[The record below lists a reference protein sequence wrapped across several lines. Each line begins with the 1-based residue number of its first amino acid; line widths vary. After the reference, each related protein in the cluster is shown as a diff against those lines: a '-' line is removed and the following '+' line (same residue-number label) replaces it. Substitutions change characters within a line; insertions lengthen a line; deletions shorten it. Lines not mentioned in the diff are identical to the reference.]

1 MEAPAMSE
9 RRPPAQPPELVRTY
23 KGHQAS
29 LQSGAGAATSS
40 LRLRMVAIFLLAAL
54 APAGLFVAFLF
65 LINQN
70 LWVNILLSAIFI
82 IVISSILAKILNQQ
96 VITPIMQLAKVVEK
110 VAGGSLWE
118 KAPEGRNEIGQL
130 GRKFNIMTT
139 ELRMTLHDLERRNAE
154 RASELDRAS
163 QEISY
168 RATQLQ
174 TVTEVARAI
183 ASVQDP
189 DLLLQKVTQLIS
201 ERFKFYHVGIF
212 LLDRK
217 AEYAILQAANS
228 EGGQRMLE
236 RGHRLKVGGESVI
249 GYAAK
254 EGEPGVAHRDGK
266 DPAESDNPDLPY
278 TRSELAIPL
287 KAAEKV
293 TGVLDVQSMEQSA
306 FTQDDISLLSTLAD
320 QVAVA
325 IENVRLYTE
334 TRKTLAELEST
345 HRQYLQERW
354 TQLTDER
361 REKGYEY
368 RYGKVQSLPENEPSI
383 DINEPETHSNP
394 VYLLDSSK
402 VSEQPLRENEVIVP
416 ITVRGQWIG
425 SLQLGEEQQSRTW
438 SEEDLHL
445 IRAVADQVGQALEN
459 SRLLEETQRR
469 AEREHLVSE
478 ITTKLRASNDPQVIL
493 QTAMKELRE
502 ALRVKRT
509 HFIEP
514 PAIPNSEAEVEAV
527 RGSNRTTKELQ
538 DGEGV

>member
-1 MEAPAMSE
+1 MEAQAMSE
-9 RRPPAQPPELVRTY
+9 KRPSAQPPVSGRSN
-23 KGHQAS
+23 KS
-29 LQSGAGAATSS
+29 SQSGAGSSTSS
-40 LRLRMVAIFLLAAL
+40 LRIRMVGIFLLAAL
-54 APAGLFVAFLF
+54 APAGLLIAFLF
-65 LINQN
+65 RINQN

-82 IVISSILAKILNQQ
+82 ILISSILAKILSQQ
-96 VITPIMQLAKVVEK
+96 VITPITQLAQVVEK

-154 RASELDRAS
+154 RASELERAS
-163 QEISY
+163 EEISY

-236 RGHRLKVGGESVI
+236 RGHRLKVGSESVV
-249 GYAAK
+249 GYAAQH
-254 EGEPGVAHRDGK
+254 GEPRVAHSDGN
-266 DPAESDNPDLPY
+266 DTAEIDNPDLPY

-293 TGVLDVQSMEQSA
+293 TGVLDVQSMEQST

-368 RYGKVQSLPENEPSI
+368 RYGKVHSLPKNEPPM
-383 DINEPETHSNP
+383 DRNEPDTHSKP
-394 VYLLDSSK
+394 IHLLESSK
-402 VSEQPLRENEVIVP
+402 VPEQPVRENEVIAP

-425 SLQLGEEQQSRTW
+425 SLQLGEEQQTRTW

-478 ITTKLRASNDPQVIL
+478 ITTKLRASNDPQIIL

-514 PAIPNSEAEVEAV
+514 PAIPNLEGEVGGM
-527 RGSNRTTKELQ
+527 RGNKHTSNELL
-538 DGEGV
+538 DGEGG

>member
-1 MEAPAMSE
+1 MSE
-9 RRPPAQPPELVRTY
+9 NQRHIQPTDMGQALTPPRNPRKTETRSLFF
-23 KGHQAS
+23 S
-29 LQSGAGAATSS
+29 LQF
-40 LRLRMVAIFLLAAL
+40 RLTAIFLLLTL
-54 APAGLFVAFLF
+54 APSTLFFYILYQ
-65 LINQN
+65 INQN
-70 LWVNILLSAIFI
+70 LWVDLLLAAVFIVGVSLIFARSI
-82 IVISSILAKILNQQ
+82 QQLVIRPVTHLSK
-96 VITPIMQLAKVVEK
+96 VIEK

-118 KAPEGRNEIGQL
+118 KAPEGRNEIGLL
-130 GRKFNIMTT
+130 GRTFNIMTA
-139 ELRMTLHDLERRNAE
+139 ELRTTLHDLERRNAE

-163 QEISY
+163 QETSY

-189 DLLLQKVTQLIS
+189 DLLLQHVTRLIS

-217 AEYAILQAANS
+217 GEYAILQAANS

-236 RGHRLKVGGESVI
+236 RGHRVKVGP
-249 GYAAK
+249 
-254 EGEPGVAHRDGK
+254 EGIVGFVAQQGKPRVAHKTGD
-266 DPAESDNPDLPY
+266 DAVYFDNPDLPY
-278 TRSELAIPL
+278 TYSELAIPL
-287 KAAEKV
+287 KAGENV

-306 FTQDDISLLSTLAD
+306 FTPDDITLLSTLAD

-334 TRKTLAELEST
+334 TRKALAELEST

-354 TQLTDER
+354 TRLVDER
-361 REKGYEY
+361 QEKGYEY
-368 RYGKVQSLPENEPSI
+368 RYGKVNSITENLVLEDVTVQEENSRPIVLADTSNTPERPLPGQEI
-383 DINEPETHSNP
+383 IA
-394 VYLLDSSK
+394 
-402 VSEQPLRENEVIVP
+402 P

-425 SLQLGEEQQSRTW
+425 SLQLGEGQQSRPW

-478 ITTKLRASNDPQVIL
+478 ITTKLRASNDPHVII
-493 QTAMKELRE
+493 QTAMNELRE
-502 ALRVKRT
+502 ALRAKRT
-509 HFIEP
+509 HFVAP
-514 PAIPNSEAEVEAV
+514 PETPTPEQELGAASI
-527 RGSNRTTKELQ
+527 SNRYSSEFR
-538 DGEGV
+538 DGEVL

>member
-1 MEAPAMSE
+1 MN
-9 RRPPAQPPELVRTY
+9 RKLPPPRQPES
-23 KGHQAS
+23 GHIKMP
-29 LQSGAGAATSS
+29 AGAHRKTGSSPFFSS
-40 LRLRMVAIFLLAAL
+40 LRFLMVALFLLLVLVPLALFIFFLNQIHLETWVELLLLAAL
-54 APAGLFVAFLF
+54 
-65 LINQN
+65 
-70 LWVNILLSAIFI
+70 
-82 IVISSILAKILNQQ
+82 IVILGLVFTRATSHL
-96 VITPIMQLAKVVEK
+96 VIRPLTRLIKVVEK
-110 VAGGSLWE
+110 VAEGSLWE
-118 KAPEGRNEIGQL
+118 KAPEGKNEIGLL
-130 GRKFNIMTT
+130 GGAFNRMTSA
-139 ELRMTLHDLERRNAE
+139 LRTTLHDLEQRNAE
-154 RASELDRAS
+154 RASDLERVS
-163 QEISY
+163 REMTY

-189 DLLLQKVTQLIS
+189 DILLQQVTQLIS

-228 EGGQRMLE
+228 EGGRRMLE
-236 RGHRLKVGGESVI
+236 RGHRLKVGQEGIVGYVAQQGRPRVALNVGEDAV
-249 GYAAK
+249 YF
-254 EGEPGVAHRDGK
+254 
-266 DPAESDNPDLPY
+266 DNPDLPY

-306 FTQDDISLLSTLAD
+306 FTDDDINLLSTLAD

-334 TRKTLAELEST
+334 TRKALAELETT

-354 TQLTDER
+354 TRLVDER

-368 RYGKVQSLPENEPSI
+368 SYGKIRTITGSENVEGSNGQQIKSSQIILGESLNISES
-383 DINEPETHSNP
+383 S
-394 VYLLDSSK
+394 LDEDK
-402 VSEQPLRENEVIVP
+402 IIAP
-416 ITVRGQWIG
+416 ITVRGQLIG
-425 SLQLGEEQQSRTW
+425 SLQLEKEHPSRRW

-469 AEREHLVSE
+469 AEREQLVSE

-493 QTAMKELRE
+493 QTAMNELRE
-502 ALRVKRT
+502 ALRTKRA
-509 HFIEP
+509 HFITPQGTP
-514 PAIPNSEAEVEAV
+514 PTE
-527 RGSNRTTKELQ
+527 
-538 DGEGV
+538 GEMRATRASQPIDHASD

>member
-1 MEAPAMSE
+1 MSE
-9 RRPPAQPPELVRTY
+9 RRPPAQTPKLGRTY
-23 KGHQAS
+23 KVPKAS

-40 LRLRMVAIFLLAAL
+40 LRLRMVAIFLLFAL
-54 APAGLFVAFLF
+54 APAGLFIAFLF

-82 IVISSILAKILNQQ
+82 IVISSILAKILSQQ
-96 VITPIMQLAKVVEK
+96 VITPINQLAKVVEK

-201 ERFKFYHVGIF
+201 ESFKFYHVGIF
-212 LLDRK
+212 LLDPK

-236 RGHRLKVGGESVI
+236 RGHRLKVGGESVV

-254 EGEPGVAHRDGK
+254 EGEAGVAHCDGK
-266 DPAESDNPDLPY
+266 DPADINNPDLPY

-368 RYGKVQSLPENEPSI
+368 RYGRVHSLSKKEPSM
-383 DINEPETHSNP
+383 DINRPEQPSNP
-394 VYLLDSSK
+394 VNLLERYK
-402 VSEQPLRENEVIVP
+402 ASEQPLRENEVIAP

-425 SLQLGEEQQSRTW
+425 YLQLGEEQQSRTW

-502 ALRVKRT
+502 ALRVKQT

-514 PAIPNSEAEVEAV
+514 PAIRNSEAEVGAV
-527 RGSNRTTKELQ
+527 HGSNRTTKELL